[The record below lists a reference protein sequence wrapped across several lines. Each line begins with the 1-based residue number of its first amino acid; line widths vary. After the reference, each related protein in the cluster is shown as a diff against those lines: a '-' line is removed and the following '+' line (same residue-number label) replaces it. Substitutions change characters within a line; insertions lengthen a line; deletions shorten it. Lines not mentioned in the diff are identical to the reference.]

1 MRSQGIFRRYSLT
14 FPKKDFMPAPI
25 VRASTMLYV
34 LNAAHLAYMVESP
47 FDERNGIMI
56 VGPPG
61 TWKTTLITLAFRG
74 YSDKSFHTDITT
86 KQLVSLR
93 SKLADGSIRSMLF
106 EEFAK
111 LFARTNVG
119 AGANIE
125 KHIQALIEQGFHRAS
140 YEDSALVTVK
150 AQAFVVGGLV
160 YSEYEKRFTQWI
172 EDGFARRWIW
182 SHVIMEK
189 PVKLIESVQEWKRIE
204 LGINLSF
211 SQPTDNI
218 PHRVT
223 PDESM
228 RIRKFVEKQPGQ
240 PETAKLMHKV
250 LSVLKWREA
259 NKELKEKP
267 MDLLAE
273 FSLTLGD
280 TPARLRI

>member
-1 MRSQGIFRRYSLT
+1 MGSNGKLYT
-14 FPKKDFMPAPI
+14 APPKIQYTTSPT
-25 VRASTMLYV
+25 VRATTMIQI

-47 FDERNGIMI
+47 FEERNGIMI

-61 TWKTTLITLAFRG
+61 TWKTTLITIAFKN

-93 SKLADGSIRSMLF
+93 SKMADGSIRSMLF

-111 LFARTNVG
+111 IFARTNAG
-119 AGANIE
+119 AGVNVE

-160 YSEYEKRFTQWI
+160 YSEYEKRFTQWLD
-172 EDGFARRWIW
+172 DGFARRWLWCHI
-182 SHVIMEK
+182 IMEK
-189 PVKLIESVQEWKRIE
+189 PIKLVESVQEWKRIE

-211 SQPTDNI
+211 SQPINNI
-218 PHRVT
+218 PHNVT
-223 PDESM
+223 PEESLM
-228 RIRKFVEKQPGQ
+228 IRNFVQKQPGQ
-240 PETAKLMHKV
+240 PETAKLMHKI
-250 LSVLKWREA
+250 LSVLKWRDS

-267 MDLLAE
+267 IDLLSE
-273 FSLTLGD
+273 FALTLGD
-280 TPARLRI
+280 VPARLRI